1 MKNVPKL
8 RFNGFSD
15 EWEEK
20 KLGDFLEFY
29 STNSLSRECLNYE
42 SGKIRNIHYGDI
54 HMKFPTILDAQKEI
68 IPFIN
73 EDIDTSK
80 IKEDSYCK
88 DGDLIIADASEDY
101 NDIGKAIEIENIAH
115 DKVIA
120 GLHTILARDTKGVT
134 AKRFKGYLL
143 LNDTVRKQ
151 IKILA
156 AGAKVLG
163 ISKTNLVKVT
173 VKLPSKEEQEKI
185 ANFLTK
191 VDKLIEKQD
200 EKISNLEQ
208 YKKGMMQKIFSQEIR
223 FKKADG
229 GEYPEWRNDI
239 LGKLGETYS
248 GLSGKTKENFGF
260 GKGKY
265 ITYMNVFKNIRS
277 DINMVDLVDIGEN
290 EQQNNVLKGD
300 ILFTTSS
307 ETPEEVGMASVCT
320 IDEKSLYLNSFCFG
334 FRLNDTNKVSSDFLA
349 YFLRSPK
356 IRLKISILAQGS
368 TRYNL
373 SKTELMKM
381 NITMPCFE
389 EQIKIANFLSNIDSI
404 VEKEKEKLEELRTWK
419 KGLLQGMFI

>member
-15 EWEEK
+15 EWEVK
-20 KLGDFLEFY
+20 KLDEVTTYVDYRGKTPPKTEKGIFL
-29 STNSLSRECLNYE
+29 
-42 SGKIRNIHYGDI
+42 
-54 HMKFPTILDAQKEI
+54 
-68 IPFIN
+68 
-73 EDIDTSK
+73 
-80 IKEDSYCK
+80 
-88 DGDLIIADASEDY
+88 
-101 NDIGKAIEIENIAH
+101 
-115 DKVIA
+115 
-120 GLHTILARDTKGVT
+120 VT
-134 AKRFKGYLL
+134 AKNIKMGYIDYNVSQEFIAKESYKESMRRGLPKIGDVLL
-143 LNDTVRKQ
+143 TTEAPLGNVAQVDRDDIALAQRVIKFRGIEGELNNAYLKQ
-151 IKILA
+151 YFISGIFQNALMNKAI
-156 AGAKVLG
+156 GTTVLG
-163 ISKTNLVKVT
+163 IQGKVLH
-173 VKLPSKEEQEKI
+173 KMLIKFPSMEEQEKI
-185 ANFLTK
+185 ASFLTK
-191 VDKLIEKQD
+191 VDRLIEKQD

-334 FRLNDTNKVSSDFLA
+334 FRLNDTNEVSSEFLA

>member
-15 EWEEK
+15 EWEVK
-20 KLGDFLEFY
+20 KLDEVTTYVDYRGKTPPKTEKGIFL
-29 STNSLSRECLNYE
+29 
-42 SGKIRNIHYGDI
+42 
-54 HMKFPTILDAQKEI
+54 
-68 IPFIN
+68 
-73 EDIDTSK
+73 
-80 IKEDSYCK
+80 
-88 DGDLIIADASEDY
+88 
-101 NDIGKAIEIENIAH
+101 
-115 DKVIA
+115 
-120 GLHTILARDTKGVT
+120 VT
-134 AKRFKGYLL
+134 AKNIKMGYIDYNVSQEFIAKESYKESMRRGLPKIGDVLL
-143 LNDTVRKQ
+143 TTEAPLGNVAQVDRDDIALAQRVIKFRGIEGELNNAYLKQ
-151 IKILA
+151 YFISGIFQNALMNKAI
-156 AGAKVLG
+156 GTTVLG
-163 ISKTNLVKVT
+163 IQGKVLH
-173 VKLPSKEEQEKI
+173 KMLIKFPSMEEQEKI
-185 ANFLTK
+185 ASFLTK
-191 VDKLIEKQD
+191 VDRLIEKQD